1 VRKNAVRRW
10 PGHPSATTVARS
22 QRSYVTPG
30 IPANAWSKRS
40 AAIVRWTEWRSL
52 CSVTKWGA
60 PRQAR
65 EGVSIDQ
72 SNHRSDMAPIPGL
85 RPGASSPVHRPQA
98 ASRNEHTREI
108 GRDLPT
114 HGEPRGRRANARWPG
129 TCQGR
134 APGVAVGSE
143 RFPST
148 EEANREHTL
157 QRRHHKPPAPVGRK
171 PPLAPHPVAPLS
183 DCCPPTLPRA
193 RSAPHGRTR
202 DG

>member
-1 VRKNAVRRW
+1 MRKNAVRRW

-60 PRQAR
+60 PRHAR

-72 SNHRSDMAPIPGL
+72 SNHRSGMAPIPGL
-85 RPGASSPVHRPQA
+85 RPGASPAVHRPRA

-114 HGEPRGRRANARWPG
+114 HGEPRGRRANARWPR

-134 APGVAVGSE
+134 APGSCCGIGA
-143 RFPST
+143 FPVH
-148 EEANREHTL
+148 RGG
-157 QRRHHKPPAPVGRK
+157 K
-171 PPLAPHPVAPLS
+171 
-183 DCCPPTLPRA
+183 PRA
-193 RSAPHGRTR
+193 YVAEATPQTTGAGRQETTPSATPGSAAQ
-202 DG
+202 